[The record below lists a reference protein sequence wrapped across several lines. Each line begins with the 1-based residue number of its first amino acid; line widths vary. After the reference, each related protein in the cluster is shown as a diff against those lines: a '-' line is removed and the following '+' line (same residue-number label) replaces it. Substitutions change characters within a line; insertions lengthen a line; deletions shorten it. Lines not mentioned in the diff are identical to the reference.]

1 MGNKA
6 EFLGGLLLG
15 ALVGAAL
22 GLLFAPYAGEQTRT
36 LIKEKAG
43 DVAESASSGAKTL
56 VEKGKGL
63 LQRGRE
69 DCCEGTAE
77 EAASN

>member
-56 VEKGKGL
+56 VEKSKGL
-63 LQRGRE
+63 LQRGRG
-69 DCCEGTAE
+69 EGEEKTE
-77 EAASN
+77 EAASS

>member
-6 EFLGGLLLG
+6 EFLGGILLG

-43 DVAESASSGAKTL
+43 DVKESAVTGAKGL
-56 VEKGKGL
+56 VEKSKGL
-63 LQRGRE
+63 LQRGE
-69 DCCEGTAE
+69 GCCGEKAE
-77 EAASN
+77 EAASS